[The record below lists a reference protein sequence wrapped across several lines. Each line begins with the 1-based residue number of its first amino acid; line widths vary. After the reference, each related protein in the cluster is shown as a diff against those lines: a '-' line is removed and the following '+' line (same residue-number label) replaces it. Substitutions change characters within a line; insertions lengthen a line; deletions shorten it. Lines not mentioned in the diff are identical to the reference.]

1 MALVHKLIEFFAP
14 VTVLAP
20 KKSGT
25 GTIEGVNEDGTMQ
38 IRADDPNG
46 TLHANVPVVK
56 PGEAHPTGS
65 SAFAVVE
72 TTEVEDPPAD
82 PPPADSPEGEGA

>member
-56 PGEAHPTGS
+56 PGDPHPEGS

-72 TTEVEDPPAD
+72 TTEVADDPPKD
-82 PPPADSPEGEGA
+82 PPEGS